1 MSTYIH
7 KQWTEDRDNAKLFIN
22 CYLRSI
28 YMLMLVYDVSGYS
41 DNVGPTGSHV
51 ETFLKKYISYEP
63 LTQRQTMIS
72 LNSHNTSLNFKSSTT
87 VFKLQVSC
95 HNGYQSCAVAPGLHE
110 HNFSW
115 SHHPAWVMLRN
126 KQTAWQRLRC
136 FHAFHSHSNTN
147 GSFKLN
153 QVKYLLNWFN
163 RVQGTKR
170 LKCL

>member
-63 LTQRQTMIS
+63 LTQR
-72 LNSHNTSLNFKSSTT
+72 
-87 VFKLQVSC
+87 
-95 HNGYQSCAVAPGLHE
+95 
-110 HNFSW
+110 
-115 SHHPAWVMLRN
+115 
-126 KQTAWQRLRC
+126 
-136 FHAFHSHSNTN
+136 
-147 GSFKLN
+147 
-153 QVKYLLNWFN
+153 
-163 RVQGTKR
+163 
-170 LKCL
+170 